1 MQISQFAHKGV
12 EGGPV
17 KYLAEFQVDVDEVFG
32 SLSTACFTLNPISTQ
47 QISYKALYL

>member
-1 MQISQFAHKGV
+1 MQISQFADKGV

-17 KYLAEFQVDVDEVFG
+17 KYLAEFQVDEVFG